1 MLGKYNPITILKSK
15 IVRHIESKYKAQF
28 ADSKTIWSQYGE
40 DIVISWLFLH
50 KYNGFFVDIG
60 AYHPKKISNTY
71 WFYERGWRGINIEPN
86 LDALK
91 EFELQRP
98 EDINVNAGV
107 YNKEGLLTLYKFNHS
122 YLNTLD
128 AEVGEQRIK
137 DGEASIEKI
146 DVKVERLETI
156 LDKYANG
163 REIDFLTIDVEGFDL
178 EVLQSNNW
186 EKYRPKIICVE
197 DWMIDTEKYLAQS
210 EKHKFL
216 KSMGYVLVSKVID
229 SYIYSRVHFENLDD
243 IKKDIGH

>member
-1 MLGKYNPITILKSK
+1 MFNPIKLLKQR
-15 IVRHIESKYKAQF
+15 IVRHIETKYKEQF
-28 ADSKTIWSQYGE
+28 IGSKTIWSQYGE

-50 KYNGFFVDIG
+50 KHNGFFVDIG

-91 EFELQRP
+91 DFELQRP

-107 YNKEGLLTLYKFNHS
+107 YNKEGLLTFYKFNHS

-137 DGEASIEKI
+137 DGEPFIEKI

-197 DWMIDTEKYLAQS
+197 DWMMDIEKYIATS
-210 EKHKFL
+210 EKHQFL
-216 KSMGYVLVSKVID
+216 KSLGYNLVSKVID
-229 SYIYSRVHFENLDD
+229 SYMYSRVHFENLED
-243 IKKDIGH
+243 IKKDIG